1 MGKAPF
7 KLRSGNVTPFKEM
20 GSSAVKHTTAK
31 THFHSTDRQDT
42 TDIIADPKIA
52 NVPSKTKDEIKTE
65 QTQKRLDQ
73 TTRSLDL
80 KEREILLKEK
90 SAEPKKETKKVSV
103 EQQLAD
109 KKFKDLKKE
118 KIRLGEKGYAKGW
131 SDKKLARKDKR
142 LTKKIKKAEKMTDP
156 LERQAKAMEMAKAQ
170 DIFKALSMGGSKWTG
185 SRTAAQDALKKQQQ
199 KGLIDQDVSAVT
211 DAENKTKLDPGES
224 FVYDYT
230 KGKDYTQ
237 DAEAWHEEQR
247 KIQQQEENPYA
258 SEDGYRYDLDPKYKD
273 RWKLKED

>member
-1 MGKAPF
+1 M
-7 KLRSGNVTPFKEM
+7 
-20 GSSAVKHTTAK
+20 
-31 THFHSTDRQDT
+31 
-42 TDIIADPKIA
+42 
-52 NVPSKTKDEIKTE
+52 
-65 QTQKRLDQ
+65 
-73 TTRSLDL
+73 
-80 KEREILLKEK
+80 
-90 SAEPKKETKKVSV
+90 
-103 EQQLAD
+103 AD